1 MTEENITTTDVPS
14 RTGLTIDL
22 PEGNKAEFEKLEVD
36 KTTEERLSELSDPEV
51 WEKELRENL
60 EKAERDL
67 EFAETFTFSRT
78 SKYISALFPISSIF
92 FIRPAL
98 IPATRIGVLGKIP
111 EASLTIVL

>member
-51 WEKELRENL
+51 WEKELREKL
-60 EKAERDL
+60 ESFNSQKEEL
-67 EFAETFTFSRT
+67 YF
-78 SKYISALFPISSIF
+78 
-92 FIRPAL
+92 
-98 IPATRIGVLGKIP
+98 
-111 EASLTIVL
+111 